1 MRNITVFWLAT
12 NPAGIRALA
21 FEVAQKRDANA
32 IEIVRVIN
40 LMFTFEPRLNLTKLV
55 PSLQMGVKLMVRA
68 LSDEVTVFTAPRT
81 HVHM

>member
-1 MRNITVFWLAT
+1 MAT
-12 NPAGIRALA
+12 YARTELQNL
-21 FEVAQKRDANA
+21 DNA

-40 LMFTFEPRLNLTKLV
+40 LMLTFEPRLNLIKLV

-81 HVHM
+81 HAHM